1 MAATDPV
8 RADCAMPTA
17 MLALFGAGVLLGV
30 APVLVIGARVIWG
43 AMLHDR
49 CEQAH

>member
-1 MAATDPV
+1 MHPDELACD
-8 RADCAMPTA
+8 DCAMPTA
-17 MLALFGAGVLLGV
+17 MLFAFGVALGV
-30 APVLVIGARVIWG
+30 APVLIIGARVIWG